1 MSTESRMAPHASPAG
16 WHPLFRRPSTR
27 LGWWS
32 IALAVVFVVL
42 SVVNSAVF
50 MRLTVDAPWRQ
61 TILPFYGIAMMA
73 CGLAAGIVGLLALVR
88 QHEHSLFVWLA
99 LVVGLGTIVFLVG
112 EFLVPH

>member
-1 MSTESRMAPHASPAG
+1 MSTESRMTPDASTAG

-32 IALAVVFVVL
+32 IALAVAFMVL

-50 MRLTVDAPWRQ
+50 MRLAADAPWRQ
-61 TILPFYGIAMMA
+61 TVLPVYGIVMMA
-73 CGLAAGIVGLLALVR
+73 CGLVAGIVGLLAIVR
-88 QHEHSLFVWLA
+88 QHERSLFVWLT
-99 LVVGLGTIVFLVG
+99 LVFGLGVILLVLG